1 MEVLRTEPDQSIR
14 DHPQC
19 PGSTVASRRRARGAR
34 EHPVQVTASLVNCE
48 RVAVKLTIGSSQK
61 TPLTAPRCVLMI
73 FSLVDFQKTQEKVL
87 YLHHHTPLWN
97 TSRADFSMNVT
108 SKSLIYTVRALL

>member
-19 PGSTVASRRRARGAR
+19 PVSTVASRRRARGAR
-34 EHPVQVTASLVNCE
+34 EHPVHPVQVTASLVNCE

-61 TPLTAPRCVLMI
+61 TPLTAQRYVLMI
-73 FSLVDFQKTQEKVL
+73 FSLLDFQKTPEKVL
-87 YLHHHTPLWN
+87 YLHHPNPDWN
-97 TSRADFSMNVT
+97 TNHSGIVLKVDSP
-108 SKSLIYTVRALL
+108 KK

>member
-34 EHPVQVTASLVNCE
+34 EHPVHPVQVTASLVNCE

-61 TPLTAPRCVLMI
+61 TPLIALRCVLMI
-73 FSLVDFQKTQEKVL
+73 FSLVDFQKTQE
-87 YLHHHTPLWN
+87 
-97 TSRADFSMNVT
+97 
-108 SKSLIYTVRALL
+108 